1 MSRPAVTEPQ
11 WFEHAACRG
20 RGWQAFF
27 DDADPSDAQWI
38 CAGCPVRM
46 PCLRYAM
53 TNGIDEGVWG
63 GLTPEQ
69 RRRTRASQVA

>member
-1 MSRPAVTEPQ
+1 MSRPAVAEPQ
-11 WFEHAACRG
+11 WFEHAACREQ
-20 RGWQAFF
+20 GWQAFF
-27 DDADPSDAQWI
+27 DDPDPSEAQWI
-38 CAGCPVRM
+38 CAGCPVRV

-53 TNGIDEGVWG
+53 TNGIDEGIWG